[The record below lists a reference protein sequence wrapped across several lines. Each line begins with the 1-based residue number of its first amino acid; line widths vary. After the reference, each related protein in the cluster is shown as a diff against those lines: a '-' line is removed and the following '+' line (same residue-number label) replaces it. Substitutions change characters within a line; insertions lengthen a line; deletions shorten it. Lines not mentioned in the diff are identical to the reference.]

1 MQCDP
6 YVRNQNDFYSDE
18 VAEEIQKKSEYN
30 NYDEIS
36 IPDWTEYD
44 VASVDKRVMDS
55 VSMIEGNNN
64 GVSGGM
70 LATWGTGT

>member
-44 VASVDKRVMDS
+44 VASVDKRAMDS
-55 VSMIEGNNN
+55 VSMVEGNNN